1 MKPVSLGARPKRLR
15 GSTTFFEDWFMKDQ
29 FLQTLSALFLGK
41 PYGFMIVVL
50 ALCLGGFALWDWGKK
65 SRH

>member
-1 MKPVSLGARPKRLR
+1 
-15 GSTTFFEDWFMKDQ
+15 MKDQ

-50 ALCLGGFALWDWGKK
+50 VLCLGGFALWDWWKK
-65 SRH
+65 SMH